1 MNPITGLLLSIMI
14 SLLFFCFES
23 AELITRLNKKDS
35 LIHSIFSRDM
45 DCITPRPD
53 SGKSVKKSDKE
64 SEGYP
69 GNKQH
74 YSSIL
79 QACSKP
85 AFTHLSGD
93 KSGEEPL
100 EQSSVRKEPLIEE

>member
-1 MNPITGLLLSIMI
+1 MRN
-14 SLLFFCFES
+14 FN
-23 AELITRLNKKDS
+23 LIFWGRRGENS
-35 LIHSIFSRDM
+35 
-45 DCITPRPD
+45 ITPLRTP
-53 SGKSVKKSDKE
+53 GEMKKISDKE

-74 YSSIL
+74 NSSIL

-85 AFTHLSGD
+85 AFTHLSGY

-100 EQSSVRKEPLIEE
+100 EQSSV